1 LIIILAKSNSHTA
14 AFKLG
19 DPFGGEFWTS
29 GTDKD
34 CPGKFHWCANDRIL
48 LPSEAIWKSGHPS
61 ENGDCVYL
69 VSAVG
74 PMNASHVANDDCNA
88 KKRFLCEVNL
98 PFLELDLNLL
108 KYFVGFQHF

>member
-1 LIIILAKSNSHTA
+1 MKLNNCSSLAYQIN
-14 AFKLG
+14 

-48 LPSEAIWKSGHPS
+48 LPSETIWTSGNPS
-61 ENGDCVYL
+61 ESGDCVYL

-74 PMNASHVANDDCNA
+74 TMNASYVGNDDCNA
-88 KKRFLCEVNL
+88 KKRFICEVHNCH
-98 PFLELDLNLL
+98 FLS
-108 KYFVGFQHF
+108 